1 MASHRPAS
9 YDLLEDKCLGKTRKK
24 AIKTLF
30 PGIMLR
36 KLQRAFI
43 CDRQMDNEFVLHSCV
58 FLVRVCQVWYL
69 ECHILGSFEVEG
81 FLGKDLNATS
91 HLFPWQSQSCLS

>member
-30 PGIMLR
+30 AGIVLR
-36 KLQRAFI
+36 KLQPSYVT
-43 CDRQMDNEFVLHSCV
+43 DRWTMNPYSIPVSLLYLCV
-58 FLVRVCQVWYL
+58 RY
-69 ECHILGSFEVEG
+69 GT
-81 FLGKDLNATS
+81 LNAVS
-91 HLFPWQSQSCLS
+91 